1 MERLGPIARSASG
14 RWACIVILAGL
25 AITAHGQEQQEI
37 NRLIRAGQLGAASER
52 VEAILAKNP
61 KDAKARFLKG
71 VILSEQGKQTD
82 AIGIFQSLTED
93 YPELPEPYNNLASLF
108 GYFDRPDGSAFAQV
122 LADIAADGPGVSTS
136 DAAALGIPTLVVGNT
151 LDALHP
157 LSAAHTLATAIP
169 GATFVEITSKALDS
183 NRHFAELRAEI
194 TTFLHT
200 HFKVR
205 SLVAS

>member
-93 YPELPEPYNNLASLF
+93 YPELPEPYNNLAVIYAAR
-108 GYFDRPDGSAFAQV
+108 GDYDKARSA
-122 LADIAADGPGVSTS
+122 LE
-136 DAAALGIPTLVVGNT
+136 AALRAQPAYAVAQQNLGDVYVQLARQAYSQALQLEPGNVVIPPKL
-151 LDALHP
+151 ALLRQLTQP
-157 LSAAHTLATAIP
+157 VALQGSKTAQP
-169 GATFVEITSKALDS
+169 
-183 NRHFAELRAEI
+183 
-194 TTFLHT
+194 
-200 HFKVR
+200 
-205 SLVAS
+205 